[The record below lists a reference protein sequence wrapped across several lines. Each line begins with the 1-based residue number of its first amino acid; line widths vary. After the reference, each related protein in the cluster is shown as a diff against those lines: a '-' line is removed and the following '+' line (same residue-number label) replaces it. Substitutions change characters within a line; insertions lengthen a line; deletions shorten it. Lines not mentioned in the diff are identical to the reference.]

1 MSTSLLYHTQG
12 IAGFQHQSFI
22 YEGVSVV
29 ERISRKTP
37 LTCPECS
44 SYNVSLT
51 PIRTRRIQCNNC
63 GQKLFYIEAAVH
75 QIYCRNC
82 KGISVEHLP
91 FLSHPKARISLAL
104 ERTIVELRSD
114 MSISA
119 ISKHFGVDWRTV
131 KDCEKHYLEKKFRV
145 IKLKNIRIIGVDE
158 IYVTRVKGK
167 EKYITVVRDIE
178 TGAVLYVGKGKGVES
193 LEDFGKRL
201 RHSRCKIKAIAMD
214 MSKSYTAWARENIPD
229 AEIVFDHF
237 HIIKLMNEKVDTVRR
252 KTCVALDEEQ
262 RKLLKNQRFLFLR
275 NVEDLG
281 PDAEMLL
288 KNLRNMFKD
297 LGDVSMFKE
306 ALRTIYRKADTDF
319 QAEAAFKNW
328 CTLARATEVKE
339 LEDMAKTIENNLT
352 GITAYWRMDGLT
364 NSSMEGFN
372 NKIRWLIRQA
382 YGFRDDEY
390 FTLKIYNLP
399 NTKTEAEL

>member
-12 IAGFQHQSFI
+12 IKGFQHQSFV
-22 YEGVSVV
+22 YEADSV
-29 ERISRKTP
+29 IDHITRKNA
-37 LTCPECS
+37 LACPECY
-44 SYNVSLT
+44 SYNIT
-51 PIRTRRIQCNNC
+51 PTPLRTRRIQCNKS
-63 GQKLFYIEAAVH
+63 GQKQFYVEVTVH
-75 QIYCRNC
+75 QIYCKDC
-82 KGISVEHLP
+82 KTISIEHLP
-91 FLSHPKARISLAL
+91 FLSHPKSRISLAF
-104 ERTIVELRSD
+104 ERTIVELRSE
-114 MSISA
+114 MRISA
-119 ISKHFGVDWRTV
+119 ISKYFDLDWRTV
-131 KDCEKHYLEKKFRV
+131 KDCEKRFLKKKFRV
-145 IKLKNIRIIGVDE
+145 IRLKNVKIIGMDE

-167 EKYITVVRDIE
+167 EKYITVVRDLE

-214 MSKSYTAWARENIPD
+214 MSRSYTAWARENVPD

-237 HIIKLMNEKVDTVRR
+237 HIIKLMNEKIDAVRR
-252 KTCVALDEEQ
+252 KTCAALDEEQ

-275 NVEDLG
+275 NVEDLE
-281 PDAEMLL
+281 PDAELL
-288 KNLRNMFKD
+288 LNNLRNMFKE

-306 ALRTIYRKADTDF
+306 ALRGIYRKADTDF

-328 CTLARATEVKE
+328 CSLARKSEVKE
-339 LEDMAKTIENNLT
+339 LEEMAKTIENNLT
-352 GITAYWRMDGLT
+352 GITAYWRMAGLT